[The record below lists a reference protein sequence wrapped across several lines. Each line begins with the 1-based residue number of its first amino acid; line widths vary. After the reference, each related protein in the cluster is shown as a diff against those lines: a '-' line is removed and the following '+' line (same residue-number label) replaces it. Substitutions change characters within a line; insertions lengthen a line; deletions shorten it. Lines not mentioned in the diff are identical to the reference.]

1 MVNLSARKCE
11 LDENLTMEWTIR
23 MDTGRIRAKV
33 GNYGFNAPAEVVDV
47 RFVRARVDH
56 SPLRTVRSNG
66 KIGHHPRPEKFVSKR
81 AQPHSARC
89 EHQNTAA
96 IQRTAVS
103 SDKSNQTDWTDATRA
118 GLP

>member
-1 MVNLSARKCE
+1 MINLPARKSE
-11 LDENLTMEWTIR
+11 LDENLTMERTIC

-66 KIGHHPRPEKFVSKR
+66 KIGHHPRPEEFVSKR
-81 AQPHSARC
+81 AESHLVRW

-103 SDKSNQTDWTDATRA
+103 SGISNQID
-118 GLP
+118 